1 MFPFKFLKLGCSGL
15 FVASLGLFYGGSV
28 IAQPSVEKRFEQL
41 DGNRDGKVTPDEF
54 PQAAVFKALDVDG
67 SGGITQE
74 EAKRAALR
82 GRLRSVLGEA
92 LGRNNSAD
100 DIVPTQP
107 TKSFEAPVR
116 QGPKLLTPGEHGVGR
131 FVADTEFELL
141 DRTTKRI
148 HGEDKSHLTVIAFTS
163 TSCPLSKK
171 YLPTL
176 VDIHSDFKARGVRF
190 VLVNCVAT
198 DRPDEMKAALE
209 RFTSN
214 VEYTFDKDLKLTNH
228 LGATSTTDVFVLDQ
242 SNTVIYHG
250 AIDDQYGFGY
260 SIDTPR
266 YTYLRDAL
274 EASLEH
280 RPVLVSATAA
290 PGCLLETR
298 QTATASSEI
307 TYHNQISRLLQ
318 RHCVECH
325 REGGVGPF
333 ALDTY
338 EDAIAHAPMI
348 REVVHRGIM
357 PPWFA
362 APDKNHTA
370 SPWINDRSLSVS
382 EKQQLFAWLD
392 NKMPAGEPK
401 LMAGPGTYSP
411 FTSEYIRL
419 CRFTLIN
426 GAWEPVSERGRAAVA
441 STRAARVL

>member
-1 MFPFKFLKLGCSGL
+1 M
-15 FVASLGLFYGGSV
+15 
-28 IAQPSVEKRFEQL
+28 
-41 DGNRDGKVTPDEF
+41 
-54 PQAAVFKALDVDG
+54 
-67 SGGITQE
+67 
-74 EAKRAALR
+74 
-82 GRLRSVLGEA
+82 
-92 LGRNNSAD
+92 
-100 DIVPTQP
+100 
-107 TKSFEAPVR
+107 
-116 QGPKLLTPGEHGVGR
+116 
-131 FVADTEFELL
+131 
-141 DRTTKRI
+141 
-148 HGEDKSHLTVIAFTS
+148 
-163 TSCPLSKK
+163 
-171 YLPTL
+171 
-176 VDIHSDFKARGVRF
+176 
-190 VLVNCVAT
+190 LVNCVAT

-242 SNTVIYHG
+242 SYTVIYHG

-266 YTYLRDAL
+266 YYLSSRRVG
-274 EASLEH
+274 SFLEH

-401 LMAGPGTYSP
+401 QSPAPRTFEDGWLIGKPDAVFQFTKPVKVKATGTMPYQNVIIDTHLESDRWVQAIEVQPEDRSVVHHVLVFVQGVAKRMEREMMQLTKGRVTGVFTFPEIVPWFIPRVMPNVFRRERASVSKCITRQMAQPPKIARGLDWYLQRSP
-411 FTSEYIRL
+411 RNTKFESQVL
-419 CRFTLIN
+419 Q
-426 GAWEPVSERGRAAVA
+426 
-441 STRAARVL
+441 TRASGFHRGE

>member
-15 FVASLGLFYGGSV
+15 FVASFG
-28 IAQPSVEKRFEQL
+28 
-41 DGNRDGKVTPDEF
+41 
-54 PQAAVFKALDVDG
+54 
-67 SGGITQE
+67 
-74 EAKRAALR
+74 
-82 GRLRSVLGEA
+82 
-92 LGRNNSAD
+92 
-100 DIVPTQP
+100 
-107 TKSFEAPVR
+107 
-116 QGPKLLTPGEHGVGR
+116 
-131 FVADTEFELL
+131 LL

-198 DRPDEMKAALE
+198 DRQDEMKAALE

-214 VEYTFDKDLKLTNH
+214 VEYTFDKDLKLANH

-242 SNTVIYHG
+242 SYTVIYHG

-266 YTYLRDAL
+266 CTCLRDAL

-325 REGGVGPF
+325 RKGGVHHVLVFVQG
-333 ALDTY
+333 
-338 EDAIAHAPMI
+338 
-348 REVVHRGIM
+348 
-357 PPWFA
+357 
-362 APDKNHTA
+362 
-370 SPWINDRSLSVS
+370 
-382 EKQQLFAWLD
+382 
-392 NKMPAGEPK
+392 AGEEDGTRDDAADERSGYWGIYVPGNSTLVYPEGYAKRIPK
-401 LMAGPGTYSP
+401 GA
-411 FTSEYIRL
+411 RL
-419 CRFTLIN
+419 RFQM
-426 GAWEPVSERGRAAVA
+426 
-441 STRAARVL
+441 